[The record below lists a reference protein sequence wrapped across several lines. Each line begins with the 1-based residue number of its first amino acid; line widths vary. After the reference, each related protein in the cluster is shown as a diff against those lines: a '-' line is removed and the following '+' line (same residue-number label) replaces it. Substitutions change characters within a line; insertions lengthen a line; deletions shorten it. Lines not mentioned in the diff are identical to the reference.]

1 MKLFFLLKYPWA
13 AVWGQIGADRDVTV
27 EKIRSDFHAFE
38 YEFFCVDWSP
48 ALQILKK
55 WTKFYSNSFIL
66 QKIFFINIFIN
77 PLTTGMDHF
86 WSTCF
91 LTPRLSAWPLH
102 KIRNV
107 TNVKF
112 KSLTL
117 VFNFKFDHKLFSSLK
132 IT

>member
-1 MKLFFLLKYPWA
+1 MGSQFRVYFVFKRFFF
-13 AVWGQIGADRDVTV
+13 
-27 EKIRSDFHAFE
+27 KIH
-38 YEFFCVDWSP
+38 
-48 ALQILKK
+48 L
-55 WTKFYSNSFIL
+55 
-66 QKIFFINIFIN
+66 N
-77 PLTTGMDHF
+77 PLTTGIDHF